1 MNLPMKLSSAIAAAC
16 LISVGVVAAE
26 RPAEIHIP
34 GDRVVPESLTS
45 DREGVIYIGSLA
57 ARTIFRV
64 EPGSDTAQPWI
75 QPGTDGMQSILGVL
89 ADDASKTLWACSI
102 SDPAPPDGPQP
113 PPSTLYAF
121 DLKSGSPKGKY
132 VLPTA
137 GAVCND
143 IAVGPDGTAYA
154 TDTANMQIVSLKRG
168 AKALEVWSADDAF
181 GPKGG
186 VLDGIAVLKGAVYV
200 NTLATSKLFR
210 APIQRDGKAGP
221 ATQVKLDRALE
232 RPDGMRTFGRNK
244 LLIVEGGGPGRLAR
258 IDFDGEDGKLT
269 TLKEGYPDNAVAV
282 TVVGETGYVLEA
294 QFKARRD
301 PTYKANPF
309 HATAVHVGKP

>member
-1 MNLPMKLSSAIAAAC
+1 MKGSKALTAATLTCLMSFAVAAA
-16 LISVGVVAAE
+16 E
-26 RPAEIHIP
+26 PPAEIHIP

-45 DREGVIYIGSLA
+45 DKKGVIYIGSIA

-64 EPGSDTAQPWI
+64 ERGSDTAQPWV
-75 QPGTDGMQSILGVL
+75 QPGTDGLQGILGVL

-102 SDPAPPDGPQP
+102 SDPAPADAPPP
-113 PPSTLYAF
+113 PPSTLHAF
-121 DLKSGSPKGKY
+121 DLKSGAPKGKY
-132 VLPTA
+132 PLPTA

-143 IAVGPDGTAYA
+143 IAVGADGTVYA
-154 TDTANMQIVSLKRG
+154 TDTANMQVVSLKRG
-168 AKALEVWSADDAF
+168 AKALEVWSSDETY

-186 VLDGIAVLKGAVYV
+186 VLDGIAVIKDAVYV

-210 APIQRDGKAGP
+210 TPIQRDGKAGP
-221 ATQVKLDRALE
+221 ATEVKLDRALE
-232 RPDGMRTFGRNK
+232 RPDGMRTFGKDK
-244 LLIVEGGGPGRLAR
+244 LLIVEGGGPGRLSR
-258 IDFDGEDGKLT
+258 LDFTGDEGKLT

-282 TVVGETGYVLEA
+282 AVVGETGYVLEA

-301 PTYKANPF
+301 PNYKPNPF

>member
-1 MNLPMKLSSAIAAAC
+1 MTLAMKLSRAIMAAC
-16 LISVGVVAAE
+16 LIGGGVAAAAP
-26 RPAEIHIP
+26 PAEIHIP

-45 DREGVIYIGSLA
+45 DKQGVIYIGSIV

-75 QPGTDGMQSILGVL
+75 QPGTDGMQGILGVF
-89 ADDASKTLWACSI
+89 ADDASKTLWVCSI
-102 SDPAPPDGPQP
+102 SDPAPPDGPPP

-132 VLPTA
+132 PLPTA

-143 IAVGPDGTAYA
+143 IAVGRDGTAYV
-154 TDTANMQIVSLKRG
+154 TDTANMQIVSLKPG
-168 AKALEVWSADDAF
+168 AKALEVWSADEAF

-186 VLDGIAVLKGAVYV
+186 VLDGIAVLKDAVYV

-210 APIQRDGKAGP
+210 APIQRDGKAGA
-221 ATQVKLDRALE
+221 ATEVKLDRALE
-232 RPDGMRTFGRNK
+232 RPDGMRSFGKNK

-258 IDFDGEDGKLT
+258 IDFNGEEGALT

-294 QFKARRD
+294 QFKVRRD
-301 PTYKANPF
+301 PTYKAKPF